1 MILLSLTQP
10 PPSASW
16 ILHGECVR
24 VCVCVCVCLRVCVCV
39 YVCTCVLHVLLG
51 WKMTT
56 ACFSKVVVG
65 VILSGQ

>member
-1 MILLSLTQP
+1 MVLLSLTQP
-10 PPSASW
+10 QWSASW

-24 VCVCVCVCLRVCVCV
+24 VV
-39 YVCTCVLHVLLG
+39 YVCACVRVHMCVRVCACTLLG

-65 VILSGQ
+65 VK